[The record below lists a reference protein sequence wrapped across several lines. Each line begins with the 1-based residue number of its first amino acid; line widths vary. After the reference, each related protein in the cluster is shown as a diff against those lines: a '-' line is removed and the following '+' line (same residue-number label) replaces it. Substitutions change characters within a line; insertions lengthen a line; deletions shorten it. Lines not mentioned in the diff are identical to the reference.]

1 MPHTDSHVTIGC
13 QAGKRG
19 GTDGDELII
28 SGDGAGCWDDEDC
41 SAYSTDPAP
50 SDDLITPRI
59 VMVSAR
65 PPYNPVQQGFR
76 TSTARPRDK
85 TATCSDDEDCFEG
98 SADGS
103 DGDDDDDDDRSVG
116 GQRLVSTTLRPPHGG
131 SPSIS
136 YSWSGLRT
144 PVPTPYY
151 ARPAPPTP
159 FEDKSIMFTS
169 KPIPPDE
176 PVVSETM
183 VEKARPSPPPRPTG
197 PRVIIDVP
205 KPNIPHH
212 HNREKDRTVP
222 PLTSRHP
229 SHPPSSSSSLNKS
242 SRTALAIGVIAV
254 IIIVIVIL
262 APLLVVLRVK
272 YRSAVPKSID
282 NRNNYQFNSVSGTP
296 QILLPN
302 PTPGTVSHLTGA
314 GPPVAGDF
322 KQAPQ
327 LPQKKDLKEW
337 YV

>member
-1 MPHTDSHVTIGC
+1 MRQVPRN
-13 QAGKRG
+13 RG
-19 GTDGDELII
+19 AEGDELII

-41 SAYSTDPAP
+41 SAYSTDPAA

-76 TSTARPRDK
+76 TSTTRPP
-85 TATCSDDEDCFEG
+85 ASTCSDDEDCVEG
-98 SADGS
+98 SGDGS
-103 DGDDDDDDDRSVG
+103 DDDEDDDDRSG
-116 GQRLVSTTLRPPHGG
+116 GRRFVSTTLRPPHPA

-136 YSWSGLRT
+136 YSWPGLRT
-144 PVPTPYY
+144 AAPTPYY

-169 KPIPPDE
+169 KPIPPD
-176 PVVSETM
+176 PVISET
-183 VEKARPSPPPRPTG
+183 VYERPRPTPPPRPTG

-205 KPNIPHH
+205 KPSIPHH
-212 HNREKDRTVP
+212 HRDKDKTP
-222 PLTSRHP
+222 PPVSPRHT
-229 SHPPSSSSSLNKS
+229 PPPTISNSFNKS
-242 SRTALAIGVIAV
+242 SADKTALVIGVIAV
-254 IIIVIVIL
+254 IIIVIVIV
-262 APLLVVLRVK
+262 APFVVYVRVR
-272 YRSAVPKSID
+272 YRPAVPKSID

-302 PTPGTVSHLTGA
+302 PAAGSVSHLTGV
-314 GPPVAGDF
+314 GPPVPGDF

>member
-1 MPHTDSHVTIGC
+1 MTIC
-13 QAGKRG
+13 SQARKG
-19 GTDGDELII
+19 GVEGDELIV

-41 SAYSTDPAP
+41 SAYSTDPVP
-50 SDDLITPRI
+50 SDDLITPRL

-76 TSTARPRDK
+76 TSTARPKDK
-85 TATCSDDEDCFEG
+85 SGTCSDDEDCLDG
-98 SADGS
+98 SGDGS
-103 DGDDDDDDDRSVG
+103 DGDDDDDDDRPSGV
-116 GQRLVSTTLRPPHGG
+116 RRVVSTTLRPPHPA

-136 YSWSGLRT
+136 YSWPGLRT

-169 KPIPPDE
+169 KPIPPD
-176 PVVSETM
+176 PVISETM
-183 VEKARPSPPPRPTG
+183 QEKPRPSPPPRPTG

-212 HNREKDRTVP
+212 HHREKERTP
-222 PLTSRHP
+222 PPSRHP
-229 SHPPSSSSSLNKS
+229 SHPPSSSGGNSFNSKS
-242 SRTALAIGVIAV
+242 SADRTALAIGVIAV
-254 IIIVIVIL
+254 IIIVIVIF
-262 APLLVVLRVK
+262 APILIILRIK
-272 YRSAVPKSID
+272 YRPAVPKSID

-314 GPPVAGDF
+314 GPPVTGDF

-327 LPQKKDLKEW
+327 LPKKKDLKEW